1 MARSFL
7 RVAIVVSAIHVL
19 VPASASA
26 QGTIT
31 DALSFLLTNRSIPT
45 GDPTGDLEAAAAARD
60 TMSTLLKVEL
70 TTLPVNASASG
81 FTYRMDPALGGVPVR
96 STATFG
102 AFVTERALT
111 LGAQHLSFATTFQTV
126 SFDRIDGRDLR
137 DGSLRATASRL
148 SADAEP
154 FDLETITMRI
164 HADTMTVSANYG
176 ITDRL
181 DFGGALPIGRLTLS
195 GERVDTY
202 RGTQSTQATVDAS
215 TSGVGDMLLRG
226 KFHLWQRGTTGISGG
241 AEARLPTGSA
251 ENLLG
256 TDRTTI
262 KPRLIVSVENS
273 HVALDSNVGYGFGG
287 ISDELDYAAALTTVG
302 SSAFTVVG
310 EFSGR
315 RLTSTGRLI
324 DVTAPN
330 PRVAGV
336 QTTRLSAITSST
348 NRAVATGGVK
358 WNVRAT
364 WLVTANVSRFL
375 GTAGLTANWMSTFG
389 AEYAFGE

>member
-1 MARSFL
+1 MRRKYV
-7 RVAIVVSAIHVL
+7 RVATIVLGAAVL

-26 QGTIT
+26 QATIT

-45 GDPTGDLEAAAAARD
+45 GDPTGDVEAAAAARD

-81 FTYRMDPALGGVPVR
+81 FTYRMDPNLGGVPVR

-111 LGAQHLSFATTFQTV
+111 LGRQHLSFAATYQAV
-126 SFDRIDGRDLR
+126 SFDRIDGQRLH

-148 SADAEP
+148 SADSDP
-154 FDLETITMRI
+154 FDVETIAMRI
-164 HADTMTVSANYG
+164 HADTMTLSANFG

-181 DFGGALPIGRLTLS
+181 DIGGALPIERLTLS
-195 GERVDTY
+195 GKRVDTY
-202 RGTQSTQATVDAS
+202 RGTQLTQATVDA
-215 TSGVGDMLLRG
+215 TASGTGDLLVRG
-226 KFHLWQRGTTGISGG
+226 KFQVWQRGTAGISAG
-241 AEARLPTGSA
+241 ADARLPTGSA

-262 KPRLIVSVENS
+262 KPRLIVSMES
-273 HVALDSNVGYGFGG
+273 SYVALDSNVGYGIGG

-302 SSAFTVVG
+302 SSAFTIVG

-315 RLTSTGRLI
+315 RLPSAGRLI
-324 DVTAPN
+324 YLTAPN

-336 QTTRLSAITSST
+336 QTTRLSAETSAT
-348 NRAVATGGVK
+348 NRAIATAGVK
-358 WNVRAT
+358 WNAKST
-364 WLVTANVSRFL
+364 WLITANVSRSL
-375 GTAGLTANWMSTFG
+375 GTAGLTANWMSTVG

>member
-1 MARSFL
+1 MGRRYL
-7 RVAIVVSAIHVL
+7 RIATVVSGIAL
-19 VPASASA
+19 CVPTSASA
-26 QGTIT
+26 QATIT

-45 GDPTGDLEAAAAARD
+45 GDPTGDVEAAAAARD

-102 AFVTERALT
+102 AFITERALT
-111 LGAQHLSFATTFQTV
+111 LGRQHLSFAATFQTV
-126 SFDRIDGRDLR
+126 SFDHIDGRRLR

-148 SADAEP
+148 TADAEP
-154 FDLETITMRI
+154 FDAETIAMRI

-176 ITDRL
+176 VTDRL
-181 DFGGALPIGRLTLS
+181 DIGGALPIERLTLS
-195 GERVDTY
+195 GDRVDTY
-202 RGTQSTQATVDAS
+202 RGTQLTQATVDAS
-215 TSGVGDMLLRG
+215 ASGAGDVLLRS
-226 KFHLWQRGTTGISGG
+226 KLHIWQRGTTGISAG
-241 AEARLPTGSA
+241 ADARLPTGSA

-256 TDRTTI
+256 ADRATI
-262 KPRLIVSVENS
+262 KPRLIVSLENG
-273 HVALDSNVGYGFGG
+273 HVALDSNVGYGIGG
-287 ISDELDYAAALTTVG
+287 VSDELDYAAALTTVG
-302 SSAFTVVG
+302 SSAFTIVG

-315 RLTSTGRLI
+315 RLASAGRLV

-336 QTTRLSAITSST
+336 QTTRLSAVTSAT
-348 NRAVATGGVK
+348 NRAVATAGVK

-364 WLVTANVSRFL
+364 WLVTANVSRSL
-375 GTAGLTANWMSTFG
+375 GTAGLTANWMSTVG
-389 AEYAFGE
+389 AEYAFGD

>member
-1 MARSFL
+1 MSGRYF
-7 RVAIVVSAIHVL
+7 RIVTIVLGTAVL
-19 VPASASA
+19 VPPSASA
-26 QGTIT
+26 QTTIT

-45 GDPTGDLEAAAAARD
+45 GDPAGDVEAAAAARD
-60 TMSTLLKVEL
+60 TMATLLKVEL
-70 TTLPVNASASG
+70 ATLPVNASASG

-111 LGAQHLSFATTFQTV
+111 RGGRPLSFAATFQTV
-126 SFDRIDGRDLR
+126 SFDSIDGRRLR

-148 SADAEP
+148 SADADP
-154 FDLETITMRI
+154 FDAETIAMRI
-164 HADTMTVSANYG
+164 HADTMTLSANFG

-181 DFGGALPIGRLTLS
+181 DLGGALPIERLTLS

-202 RGTQSTQATVDAS
+202 RGTQLTQATVDAS
-215 TSGVGDMLLRG
+215 ASGAGDALVRG
-226 KFHLWQRGTTGISGG
+226 KFHVWQRGTTGISAG
-241 AEARLPTGSA
+241 ADARLPTGSA

-262 KPRLIVSVENS
+262 KPRLIVSTENS
-273 HVALDSNVGYGFGG
+273 YVAVDSNVGYGIGG

-302 SSAFTVVG
+302 SSAFTIVG

-315 RLTSTGRLI
+315 RLTSAGRLI

-330 PRVAGV
+330 PRLPGV
-336 QTTRLSAITSST
+336 QTTRLSAVTSAT
-348 NRAVATGGVK
+348 NRAIATAGVK
-358 WNVRAT
+358 WNVRST
-364 WLVTANVSRFL
+364 WLVTANVSRSL
-375 GTAGLTANWMSTFG
+375 GTAGLTAKWMSMVG